1 MNDDRLIG
9 TWKLVDFRLTDAE
22 GNETHPWADGA
33 DGCLIYAADGYMS
46 AATYFPDGSGS
57 RSMFYCGP
65 YEALGDKNIHHIELS
80 SDPML
85 VGTDQH
91 RLVRFEGDTM
101 VLTASPSIAG
111 GPGSTA
117 DIVWKRV

>member
-1 MNDDRLIG
+1 MSDDRLIG
-9 TWKLVDFRLTDAE
+9 TWKLADFRLTDAD
-22 GNETHPWADGA
+22 GNETHPWVDGA
-33 DGCLIYAADGYMS
+33 DGCLIYSADGYMS
-46 AATYFPDGSGS
+46 AAIDFPDGSRS

-80 SDPML
+80 NDPKL

-91 RLVRFEGDTM
+91 RLVRFEDDAL

-117 DIVWKRV
+117 DIFWKRV